1 MYWNNDEYYGVGAGA
16 SGYVNGVRYRNRGP
30 IQHYLKAIAEDG
42 HARLHEEHLT
52 KAEMMEEEF
61 FLGLRKKS
69 GVSIKRFEEKFGL
82 SFADTYGDIVKKLQ
96 EDGLLVKDSEVIRM
110 TKRGLFLG
118 DSVAEQFILED

>member
-42 HARLHEEHLT
+42 HARLNEEHLT
-52 KAEMMEEEF
+52 KVEMMEEEF
-61 FLGLRKKS
+61 FLGLRKSRVCLSNGLKRSLVCHLRILMETLWKNYRQMVS
-69 GVSIKRFEEKFGL
+69 GQGSRGCSYDETWTL
-82 SFADTYGDIVKKLQ
+82 S
-96 EDGLLVKDSEVIRM
+96 
-110 TKRGLFLG
+110 G

>member
-42 HARLHEEHLT
+42 HARLNEEHLT

-82 SFADTYGDIVKKLQ
+82 SFADTYGDIVKNYRKM
-96 EDGLLVKDSEVIRM
+96 GSWSR
-110 TKRGLFLG
+110 
-118 DSVAEQFILED
+118 ILRWFV